1 MLQAHFGPIENIN
14 LPISKPS
21 TKSIWVPPNP
31 HHTVQTFITAIEKDL
46 LNNIRNKETNP
57 NLSKEEINSLNKLKI
72 RDDIIITHADI
83 GGAVVIIDVNDYIKE
98 TNRQLSDTKCY
109 TKLPS
114 DLTSLN
120 AKIINETINKFVK
133 ENLLAN
139 NLGKLLINEEP
150 KTPKF
155 YLNPKVHKENNP
167 GRPVINSI
175 DAPSAQISRFVDFH
189 LQPIVQSIQS
199 YVKDTTDFI
208 NKLSQVEDVP
218 INTYLV
224 TMDVKSSYTNIR
236 HTEGIQ
242 SVAKA
247 LEDRKDENTSTRV
260 IIKFLSLVLYLNNFI
275 FNDQH

>member
-1 MLQAHFGPIENIN
+1 MLQAHYGPKENPN

-21 TKSIWVPPNP
+21 TKSTWVPPNQ

-46 LNNIRNKETNP
+46 LNNIINKETNP
-57 NLSKEEINSLNKLKI
+57 NLSKEEINSLNKLN
-72 RDDIIITHADI
+72 DITMMHADK

-98 TNRQLSDTKCY
+98 SNRQLSDSKFY
-109 TKLPS
+109 TKLSS
-114 DLTSLN
+114 DLTSVN

-133 ENLLAN
+133 ENLLAKN
-139 NLGKLLINEEP
+139 IAKLPINEEP

-167 GRPVINSI
+167 GRPVIISI

-208 NKLSQVEDVP
+208 NKLAQVKDVP
-218 INTYLV
+218 NNTYLV
-224 TMDVKSSYTNIR
+224 TIR
-236 HTEGIQ
+236 TYVTQKVYNQYPKH
-242 SVAKA
+242 
-247 LEDRKDENTSTRV
+247 
-260 IIKFLSLVLYLNNFI
+260 
-275 FNDQH
+275 